1 MPPFATGNRFGHTA
15 PLVDA
20 GFTLSLRVSIPLRFG
35 NVEVRPSTRELL
47 IGGQPTAVGARAF
60 DLLLALV
67 ERRDRVVTKN
77 ELLELVWPNLVVEEN
92 NLQVHISSLRKL
104 LGPQAITT
112 IPGRGY
118 RFTKSIDEPGSIGSV
133 TASQPATVPTPKPSV
148 LAPRLTNLPDL
159 LPSLYG
165 RAPDIAQI
173 RALLAD
179 HRVVSIIGAGG
190 IGKTRLAQAVAGE
203 LRSAYADGV
212 WWVELAALSDGELVA
227 EEVARVLGVPLGA
240 DRPAVDSIAN
250 VLRSQSLL
258 LLLDNCEHLLGAV
271 ATLVDA
277 VSQAA
282 SGVRVLVTS
291 QEPLK
296 VSEETVYRLGTL
308 AIPSSSGLDEAQ
320 KSGAV
325 QLFVSRAQAADPR
338 FALTADNAD
347 AVADI
352 CKRLDGIPLALELA
366 AARLPLLGVEGLR
379 ARLDERLQI
388 LTGGSRFVLRRHQT
402 LRAALDFSHGLLS
415 PEEQAVFRR
424 TGVFAGSFA
433 LESAQDVVAD
443 ERIDSWAT
451 LDHLGTLVDKSI
463 LIAIG
468 SIQPRLCLLETTRAY
483 ALEKL
488 ADASETPQM
497 LERHAHATARLFAR
511 AYKEYWNSPDD
522 AWLARCE
529 PELDNLRAALAWSL
543 RNQPEVAIALV
554 GDSYSLWIHLAL
566 QPEARTYCEAAL
578 ALVSD
583 ATPTL
588 AAGRLWLA
596 WASMLANTRPLESRD
611 AAARAVELL
620 RNADDPATL
629 AAALTRL
636 AAGGSNAPPN
646 QQQMDALDE
655 LRRLSKP
662 EWPARMRL
670 LLPIVSAAF
679 HFAARRYADARHFF
693 ELTRE
698 IAAACGATR
707 SELASQENAA
717 ESALLIGELDFAVAA
732 LRDVAPRLALHDK
745 FFSTYAVGSLATALL
760 FKADPAGARQ
770 ALAQAAPLIVRYGI
784 GFRYAATAA
793 LLAAHEGRWRASAQL
808 LGYGAAAAA
817 AHGFE
822 ADRPTE
828 VMARDQALQRLAAH
842 AGPDEVEAWK
852 RQGSS
857 LSIEEAYRLALAIGQ

>member
-1 MPPFATGNRFGHTA
+1 MPGVPPFAAWNRLGHTA

-20 GFTLSLRVSIPLRFG
+20 GFTLSIRVSIPLRFG
-35 NVEVRPSTRELL
+35 SVEVRPSTRELL
-47 IGGQPTAVGARAF
+47 IGGQPTAVGSRAF

-104 LGPQAITT
+104 LGPQAIKT

-118 RFTKSIDEPGSIGSV
+118 RFAISIDEPGSIGSV
-133 TASQPATVPTPKPSV
+133 AAPQPATVPPPQPSV
-148 LAPRLTNLPDL
+148 VAPRLTNLPDL
-159 LPSLYG
+159 PPALYG
-165 RAPDIAQI
+165 RALDIAKV
-173 RALLAD
+173 RALLSD
-179 HRVVSIIGAGG
+179 HRVVSIVGAGG

-203 LRSAYADGV
+203 LRSAYTDGV
-212 WWVELAALSDGELVA
+212 WWVELAALSSGELVA
-227 EEVARVLGVPLGA
+227 EEVARVLGVPLGL

-296 VSEETVYRLGTL
+296 VFEETVYRLDTL
-308 AIPSSSGLDEAQ
+308 AIPSSLGLDEAQ

-347 AVADI
+347 AVAEI

-366 AARLPLLGVEGLR
+366 AARLPLLGVQGLR

-415 PEEQAVFRR
+415 PDEQAVFRR

-443 ERIDSWAT
+443 EKIDSWAT

-463 LIAIG
+463 VIAVG
-468 SIQPRLCLLETTRAY
+468 STQPRLRLLETTRAY

-488 ADASETPQM
+488 ADAGETPQI

-511 AYKEYWNSPDD
+511 ANKEYWNLPDD
-522 AWLARCE
+522 AWLARYE
-529 PELDNLRAALAWSL
+529 PELDNLRTALNWSL
-543 RNQPEVAIALV
+543 RNQTEVAIALV
-554 GDSYSLWIHLAL
+554 GDSRPLWLQLAL
-566 QPEARTYCEAAL
+566 QPEARIHCEAAL

-588 AAGRLWLA
+588 AAGRLWHA
-596 WASMLANTRPLESRD
+596 WASMLANTRPMESSD
-611 AAARAVELL
+611 AAGRAVELL
-620 RNADDPATL
+620 RNAGDPASL
-629 AAALTRL
+629 AVALMAL
-636 AAGGSNAPPN
+636 AMKSPSDK
-646 QQQMDALDE
+646 QQMDALDE
-655 LRRLSKP
+655 LRRLSRP
-662 EWPARMRL
+662 EWPARMRT
-670 LLPIVSAAF
+670 LLPNATAQF
-679 HFAARRYADARHFF
+679 HFGAGRYAEARRFF

-717 ESALLIGELDFAVAA
+717 ESALVIGELDFAVAA
-732 LRDVAPRLALHDK
+732 LRNVSDRLALHDK
-745 FFSTYAVGSLATALL
+745 LFHLYAVGSLATALL
-760 FKADPAGARQ
+760 FKAEPVAARQ
-770 ALAQAAPLIVRYGI
+770 ALARAAPLIVRYDL

-793 LLAAHEGRWRASAQL
+793 LLAAHEGRWEAAAQL

-817 AHGFE
+817 AHGVD

-828 VMARDQALQRLAAH
+828 VMAREHALQRLAAH
-842 AGPDEVEAWK
+842 ARPDELEAWK
-852 RQGSS
+852 HQGSF
-857 LSIEEAYRLALAIGQ
+857 LSIEEAYRLALAVS

>member
-1 MPPFATGNRFGHTA
+1 M
-15 PLVDA
+15 
-20 GFTLSLRVSIPLRFG
+20 RFG

-92 NLQVHISSLRKL
+92 NLQVHISGLRKL
-104 LGPQAITT
+104 LGPQAIKT

-118 RFTKSIDEPGSIGSV
+118 CFAMSTDEPGSSGSV
-133 TASQPATVPTPKPSV
+133 AAPQQATVSPPQPPV
-148 LAPRLTNLPDL
+148 VAPRLTNLPDL
-159 LPSLYG
+159 PPALYG
-165 RAPDIAQI
+165 RAVDIAKV
-173 RALLAD
+173 RALLSD
-179 HRVVSIIGAGG
+179 HRVVSIVGAGG

-212 WWVELAALSDGELVA
+212 WWVELAALSSGELVA
-227 EEVARVLGVPLGA
+227 EEVARVLGVPLGL
-240 DRPAVDSIAN
+240 DRPAVDSIAK

-296 VSEETVYRLGTL
+296 VSEETVYRLDTL
-308 AIPSSSGLDEAQ
+308 AIPSSLGLDEAQ

-325 QLFVSRAQAADPR
+325 QLFVSRARAADPR

-347 AVADI
+347 AVAEI

-379 ARLDERLQI
+379 ARLDERFQV

-402 LRAALDFSHGLLS
+402 LRAALDFSHSLLS
-415 PEEQAVFRR
+415 PEEKAVFRR

-433 LESAQDVVAD
+433 LEIAQDVVGG
-443 ERIDSWAT
+443 EKNDSWAT

-463 LIAIG
+463 LIAVG
-468 SIQPRLCLLETTRAY
+468 STQPRLRLLETTRAY

-488 ADASETPQM
+488 ADAGETPQM

-511 AYKEYWNSPDD
+511 ANKDYWNLPDD
-522 AWLARCE
+522 AWLARYE
-529 PELDNLRAALAWSL
+529 PELDNLRTALIWSL

-554 GDSYSLWIHLAL
+554 GDSRSLWLHLAL

-583 ATPTL
+583 ATPAL
-588 AAGRLWLA
+588 AAGRLWHA

-611 AAARAVELL
+611 AASQAVELL
-620 RNADDPATL
+620 RSAGDPASL
-629 AAALTRL
+629 AVALMALAIRSTREK
-636 AAGGSNAPPN
+636 
-646 QQQMDALDE
+646 QQTDALDE
-655 LRRLSKP
+655 LQRLSKP

-670 LLPIVSAAF
+670 LLPNASAQI
-679 HFAARRYADARHFF
+679 HFAAGRYAEARHFF
-693 ELTRE
+693 ERTRE
-698 IAAACGATR
+698 VAAACGATR
-707 SELASQENAA
+707 SELASEENAA
-717 ESALLIGELDFAVAA
+717 EAALMAGELDFAVDA
-732 LRDVAPRLALHDK
+732 LRDVADRLARHDR
-745 FFSTYAVGSLATALL
+745 FFSTYAVGTLASALL
-760 FKADPAGARQ
+760 FKGDPVAARH
-770 ALAQAAPLIVRYGI
+770 ALAQAAPLIVRYDL

-793 LLAAHEGRWRASAQL
+793 LLAAQEGRWEASAQL

-817 AHGFE
+817 AHGVD
-822 ADRPTE
+822 AVRPTE
-828 VMARDQALQRLAAH
+828 VMARDQALQLLASH
-842 AGPDEVEAWK
+842 ARPGEIEAWK
-852 RQGSS
+852 HQGSS
-857 LSIEEAYRLALAIGQ
+857 LLVEEAYRLALVFG

>member
-1 MPPFATGNRFGHTA
+1 MPPFAARIRLGHTA

-20 GFTLSLRVSIPLRFG
+20 GFTLSVPVSIPLRFG

-47 IGGQPTAVGARAF
+47 IGGQPAAVGARAF

-77 ELLELVWPNLVVEEN
+77 ELLDLVWPNLVVEEN

-118 RFTKSIDEPGSIGSV
+118 RFTKSMDEPGPSGSV
-133 TASQPATVPTPKPSV
+133 AAPQQATVPPPQPSV
-148 LAPRLTNLPDL
+148 VAPRLTNLPDL
-159 LPSLYG
+159 TPALYG
-165 RAPDIAQI
+165 RAVDIAKV
-173 RALLAD
+173 RALFSER
-179 HRVVSIIGAGG
+179 RVVSIVGAGG

-227 EEVARVLGVPLGA
+227 EEVARVLGVPLGV

-296 VSEETVYRLGTL
+296 VAEETVYRLDTL
-308 AIPSSSGLDEAQ
+308 AVPSSLGLDEAQ

-325 QLFVSRAQAADPR
+325 QLFVNRAQAADPR

-379 ARLDERLQI
+379 ARLEERLQI

-433 LESAQDVVAD
+433 LESAQDVVGD
-443 ERIDSWAT
+443 ENIDSWAT

-463 LIAIG
+463 LIAVG
-468 SIQPRLCLLETTRAY
+468 SIQPRLRLLETTRAY

-488 ADASETPQM
+488 ADASETPKM

-511 AYKEYWNSPDD
+511 AYKEYWHLPDD
-522 AWLARCE
+522 AWLARYE

-543 RNQPEVAIALV
+543 RTEPEVAIALV
-554 GDSYSLWIHLAL
+554 GDSRPLWIQLAL
-566 QPEARTYCEAAL
+566 QPEARLYCEAAL

-583 ATPTL
+583 ATPQR
-588 AAGRLWLA
+588 AAGRLWQA
-596 WASMLANTRPLESRD
+596 WASMLLNTRPMESRD

-636 AAGGSNAPPN
+636 AQGSNAPPN
-646 QQQMDALDE
+646 QQPMDALDE

-670 LLPIVSAAF
+670 FLPNASAGF
-679 HFAARRYADARHFF
+679 HFAAGRYADARRFF

-698 IAAACGATR
+698 IAAACGATGY
-707 SELASQENAA
+707 ELAAQENAA

-732 LRDVAPRLALHDK
+732 LRDVANRLALHDK
-745 FFSTYAVGSLATALL
+745 FFSTYAVGTLATALL

-770 ALAQAAPLIVRYGI
+770 ALARAVPLIVRYGL

-793 LLAAHEGRWRASAQL
+793 LLAAHEGRWKASAQL

-817 AHGFE
+817 AHGVD

-828 VMARDQALQRLAAH
+828 VMARDHALQRLAAH
-842 AGPDEVEAWK
+842 SGPDEVEAWK
-852 RQGSS
+852 HQGSS
-857 LSIEEAYRLALAIGQ
+857 LSIEEAYRLALVIG

>member
-1 MPPFATGNRFGHTA
+1 VPLFATRNRFGHTA
-15 PLVDA
+15 PPVDA
-20 GFTLSLRVSIPLRFG
+20 GFTLGLRVSIPLRFG

-118 RFTKSIDEPGSIGSV
+118 RFTKSMDEPGPSGSV
-133 TASQPATVPTPKPSV
+133 AAPQQATVPPPQPSV
-148 LAPRLTNLPDL
+148 VAPRLTNLPDL
-159 LPSLYG
+159 TPALYG
-165 RAPDIAQI
+165 RAVDIAKV
-173 RALLAD
+173 RALFSER
-179 HRVVSIIGAGG
+179 RVVSIVGAGG

-212 WWVELAALSDGELVA
+212 WWVELAALSDGALVA
-227 EEVARVLGVPLGA
+227 EEVARVLGVPLGV

-282 SGVRVLVTS
+282 SAVRVLVTS

-296 VSEETVYRLGTL
+296 VAEETVYRLDTL
-308 AIPSSSGLDEAQ
+308 AVPSSLGLDEAQ

-379 ARLDERLQI
+379 ARLEERLQI

-443 ERIDSWAT
+443 ENIDSWAT

-463 LIAIG
+463 LIAVG
-468 SIQPRLCLLETTRAY
+468 SIQPRLRLLETTRAY

-488 ADASETPQM
+488 ADASETSQM

-511 AYKEYWNSPDD
+511 ANKEFWHLPDD
-522 AWLARCE
+522 AWLARYE

-543 RNQPEVAIALV
+543 RTEPEVAIALV
-554 GDSYSLWIHLAL
+554 GDSRTLWRQLAL
-566 QPEARTYCEAAL
+566 QPEARLYCEAAL

-583 ATPTL
+583 ATPQR
-588 AAGRLWLA
+588 AAGRLWQA
-596 WASMLANTRPLESRD
+596 WATMLVNTRPMESRD

-629 AAALTRL
+629 AAALTTL
-636 AAGGSNAPPN
+636 AYRSNAPPN
-646 QQQMDALDE
+646 QQPMDALDE

-670 LLPIVSAAF
+670 LLPNASAGF
-679 HFAARRYADARHFF
+679 HFAAGRYADARHFF

-698 IAAACGATR
+698 IAAACGATGY
-707 SELASQENAA
+707 ELAAQENAA
-717 ESALLIGELDFAVAA
+717 ESALIIGELDFAVAA
-732 LRDVAPRLALHDK
+732 LRDVANRLALHDK
-745 FFSTYAVGSLATALL
+745 FFSTYAVGTLATALL

-770 ALAQAAPLIVRYGI
+770 ALAQAVPLIVRYGL

-793 LLAAHEGRWRASAQL
+793 LLAAHERRWKASAQL

-817 AHGFE
+817 AHGVD

-828 VMARDQALQRLAAH
+828 VMARDHALQRLAAH
-842 AGPDEVEAWK
+842 ARPDELETWK
-852 RQGSS
+852 HQGSS
-857 LSIEEAYRLALAIGQ
+857 LSIEEAYRLALAVSQ

>member
-1 MPPFATGNRFGHTA
+1 MST
-15 PLVDA
+15 
-20 GFTLSLRVSIPLRFG
+20 PLRFG
-35 NVEVRPSTRELL
+35 NIEVRPSTRELL

-60 DLLLALV
+60 DVLLALV

-92 NLQVHISSLRKL
+92 NLQVHISGLRKL
-104 LGPQAITT
+104 LGPQAIKT

-118 RFTKSIDEPGSIGSV
+118 CFAMSADEPGSSGSV
-133 TASQPATVPTPKPSV
+133 AAWQPPAVPTSQPSV
-148 LAPRLTNLPDL
+148 LASRLTNLPDL
-159 LPSLYG
+159 LPALYG
-165 RAPDIAQI
+165 RAPEVAQI
-173 RALLAD
+173 RALLSER
-179 HRVVSIIGAGG
+179 RVVSIVGAGG
-190 IGKTRLAQAVAGE
+190 IGKTRLAQAVASD
-203 LRSAYADGV
+203 LQSAYADGV
-212 WWVELAALSDGELVA
+212 WWVELAALADGELVA
-227 EEVARVLGVPLGA
+227 EAVARVLDVPLGV

-258 LLLDNCEHLLGAV
+258 LLLDNCEHLLEAV

-277 VSQAA
+277 VSKAA
-282 SGVRVLVTS
+282 SRVRVLVTS

-296 VSEETVYRLGTL
+296 VSEETVHRLDTL

-325 QLFVSRAQAADPR
+325 QLFVSRAQAVDPR

-347 AVADI
+347 AVVDI

-402 LRAALDFSHGLLS
+402 LRAALDFSHSLLS
-415 PEEQAVFRR
+415 PEEKAVFRR

-443 ERIDSWAT
+443 ETIDSWAT

-463 LIAIG
+463 LVAVG
-468 SIQPRLCLLETTRAY
+468 SIQPRLRLLETTRAY

-488 ADASETPQM
+488 ADAGETPHM
-497 LERHAHATARLFAR
+497 LERHAQATARLFAR
-511 AYKEYWNSPDD
+511 ANRDYWNLPDD
-522 AWLARCE
+522 AWLARYE
-529 PELDNLRAALAWSL
+529 PELDNLRTALNWSL

-554 GDSYSLWIHLAL
+554 GDSRSLWLQLSL
-566 QPEARTYCEAAL
+566 QPEARIYCEAAI

-588 AAGRLWLA
+588 AAGRLWHA

-620 RNADDPATL
+620 RNAGDPASL
-629 AAALTRL
+629 AVALMAL
-636 AAGGSNAPPN
+636 AMKSPPDK
-646 QQQMDALDE
+646 QQVDALDE
-655 LRRLSKP
+655 LRRLSRP

-670 LLPIVSAAF
+670 LLPNASAQV
-679 HFAARRYADARHFF
+679 HFAAGRYAEARHFF
-693 ELTRE
+693 ERTRE

-717 ESALLIGELDFAVAA
+717 EAALITGELDFAVDA
-732 LRDVAPRLALHDK
+732 LRDVADRLARHDR
-745 FFSTYAVGSLATALL
+745 FFSTYAVGTLASALL
-760 FKADPAGARQ
+760 FKGDPAAARN
-770 ALAQAAPLIVRYGI
+770 ALAQAAPLIVRYDL

-793 LLAAHEGRWRASAQL
+793 LLAAHERRWEASAQL

-817 AHGFE
+817 AHGVD

-828 VMARDQALQRLAAH
+828 VMARDQALQLLASH
-842 AGPDEVEAWK
+842 ARPGEIEAWK
-852 RQGSS
+852 HQGSS
-857 LSIEEAYRLALAIGQ
+857 LPVEEAYRLALVFG

>member
-1 MPPFATGNRFGHTA
+1 M
-15 PLVDA
+15 
-20 GFTLSLRVSIPLRFG
+20 SIPLRFG
-35 NVEVRPSTRELL
+35 NIEVRPSTRELL

-60 DLLLALV
+60 DVLLALV

-104 LGPQAITT
+104 LGPQAIKT

-118 RFTKSIDEPGSIGSV
+118 RFAMSTDEPGSSGSV
-133 TASQPATVPTPKPSV
+133 AAWQPPSAPTSKPFVS
-148 LAPRLTNLPDL
+148 APLLTNLPDL
-159 LPSLYG
+159 LPALYG
-165 RAPDIAQI
+165 REPEIAQI
-173 RALLAD
+173 RALLSER
-179 HRVVSIIGAGG
+179 RVVSIVGAGG
-190 IGKTRLAQAVAGE
+190 IGKTRLAQAVARD
-203 LRSAYADGV
+203 LHRDYADGV
-212 WWVELAALSDGELVA
+212 WWVELAALADGELVI
-227 EEVARVLGVPLGA
+227 EEVARVLGVPLRVE
-240 DRPAVDSIAN
+240 RPAVDSIAN
-250 VLRSQSLL
+250 ALRSQSLL

-277 VSQAA
+277 VSRAA
-282 SGVRVLVTS
+282 SGVRVLITS

-296 VSEETVYRLGTL
+296 ISEEVVYRLNTL
-308 AIPSSSGLDEAQ
+308 AIPSSPGLGEAQ

-325 QLFVSRAQAADPR
+325 QLFVGRAQAADPR

-379 ARLDERLQI
+379 ARLDERLHV

-415 PEEQAVFRR
+415 REEQAVFRR

-443 ERIDSWAT
+443 EAIDSWAT
-451 LDHLGTLVDKSI
+451 LDHLGALVDKSI
-463 LIAIG
+463 LISDA
-468 SIQPRLCLLETTRAY
+468 SVQPRLRLLETTRAY

-488 ADASETPQM
+488 ADAGESLRM
-497 LERHAHATARLFAR
+497 LERHAHATARLLSRAR
-511 AYKEYWNSPDD
+511 EEYWTSSD
-522 AWLARCE
+522 ATWLARYE
-529 PELDNLRAALAWSL
+529 PELDNLRAALRWSL

-554 GDSYSLWIHLAL
+554 GDSRSLWLHLAL
-566 QPEARTYCEAAL
+566 QPEARNYCEAAL
-578 ALVSD
+578 ALSND
-583 ATPTL
+583 ATPKL

-596 WASMLANTRPLESRD
+596 WASMLANTRPKESHD

-620 RNADDPATL
+620 RSAGDPASL
-629 AAALTRL
+629 AVALMAL
-636 AAGGSNAPPN
+636 AIRSPSEK
-646 QQQMDALDE
+646 QQTDALDE
-655 LRRLSKP
+655 LQRLSKP

-670 LLPIVSAAF
+670 LLPNASAQV
-679 HFAARRYADARHFF
+679 HFAAGRYAEARHYF
-693 ELTRE
+693 ERTRE

-717 ESALLIGELDFAVAA
+717 EAALITGELDVAVDA
-732 LRDVAPRLALHDK
+732 LRDVADRLARHDR
-745 FFSTYAVGSLATALL
+745 FFSMYAFGTLASALL
-760 FKADPAGARQ
+760 FKGDPAAARQ
-770 ALAQAAPLIVRYGI
+770 ALAQAAPLVVRYDL

-793 LLAAHEGRWRASAQL
+793 LLAAHEGRWEASAQL

-817 AHGFE
+817 AHGVD

-828 VMARDQALQRLAAH
+828 VMARDQALQLLASH
-842 AGPDEVEAWK
+842 ARPGDIEAWK
-852 RQGSS
+852 HQGSS
-857 LSIEEAYRLALAIGQ
+857 LTVEEAYRLALVFG

>member
-1 MPPFATGNRFGHTA
+1 MPPIATRNRLGHTA

-20 GFTLSLRVSIPLRFG
+20 GFTLSVPVSIPLRFG

-227 EEVARVLGVPLGA
+227 EEVARVLGVPLGV

-308 AIPSSSGLDEAQ
+308 AIPPSLGLDEAQ

-443 ERIDSWAT
+443 EKIDSWAT

-463 LIAIG
+463 LIAVG
-468 SIQPRLCLLETTRAY
+468 SIQPRLHLLETTRAY

-488 ADASETPQM
+488 ADAGETPQM

-511 AYKEYWNSPDD
+511 ANKEYWNLPDD
-522 AWLARCE
+522 AWLARYE

-543 RNQPEVAIALV
+543 RTEPEVAIALV
-554 GDSYSLWIHLAL
+554 GDSRPLWIQLAL
-566 QPEARTYCEAAL
+566 QPEARLYCEAAL

-583 ATPTL
+583 ATPQR
-588 AAGRLWLA
+588 AAGRLWQT
-596 WASMLANTRPLESRD
+596 WASMLLNIRPMESRD

-670 LLPIVSAAF
+670 LLPSASAGF
-679 HFAARRYADARHFF
+679 HFAAGRYADARHFF

-707 SELASQENAA
+707 YELASQENAA

-770 ALAQAAPLIVRYGI
+770 ALAQAVPLIVRYGI

-793 LLAAHEGRWRASAQL
+793 LLAAHEGRWKASAQL

-817 AHGFE
+817 AHGFD

-828 VMARDQALQRLAAH
+828 VMARDHALQRLAAH

-852 RQGSS
+852 HQGSS
-857 LSIEEAYRLALAIGQ
+857 LSIEEAYRLALVIG

>member
-1 MPPFATGNRFGHTA
+1 
-15 PLVDA
+15 
-20 GFTLSLRVSIPLRFG
+20 VSIPLRFG

-47 IGGQPTAVGARAF
+47 IGGQPAAVGARAF
-60 DLLLALV
+60 DLLLALL
-67 ERRDRVVTKN
+67 ERRDRMVTKN

-104 LGPQAITT
+104 LGPQAIKT

-118 RFTKSIDEPGSIGSV
+118 RLAISIDEPGSSGSV
-133 TASQPATVPTPKPSV
+133 TAAQPAAVPTPKPSV

-179 HRVVSIIGAGG
+179 HRVVSIVGAGG

-227 EEVARVLGVPLGA
+227 DEVARVLGVPLGT

-250 VLRSQSLL
+250 ILRSQSLL
-258 LLLDNCEHLLGAV
+258 LLLDNCEHLLKTV
-271 ATLVDA
+271 AALVDA

-296 VSEETVYRLGTL
+296 ILEETVYRLNTL
-308 AIPSSSGLDEAQ
+308 AIPSSSGLDEAK

-338 FALTADNAD
+338 FVLTADNAD

-379 ARLDERLQI
+379 AKLDERLQV

-415 PEEQAVFRR
+415 PDEQAVFRR
-424 TGVFAGSFA
+424 IGVFVGSFA
-433 LESAQDVVAD
+433 LESAQDVVSD
-443 ERIDSWAT
+443 EKIDTWAT

-463 LIAIG
+463 LIPVG
-468 SIQPRLCLLETTRAY
+468 SVQPRLRLLETTRAY

-488 ADASETPQM
+488 ADASETPRM

-511 AYKEYWNSPDD
+511 ANKEFWNLSDD
-522 AWLARCE
+522 AWLARYE

-543 RNQPEVAIALV
+543 RNEPEVAIALA
-554 GDSYSLWIHLAL
+554 GDSRPLWLELAL
-566 QPEARTYCEAAL
+566 QPEASLYCEAAL

-583 ATPTL
+583 ATPQR
-588 AAGRLWLA
+588 AAGRLWHA
-596 WASMLANTRPLESRD
+596 RATMLVNTRPMESRD

-629 AAALTRL
+629 AAALMAL
-636 AAGGSNAPPN
+636 AFWSNAPPD
-646 QQQMDALDE
+646 QQQANALDE
-655 LRRLSKP
+655 LRRLDNP
-662 EWPARMRL
+662 QWPARMRL
-670 LLPIVSAAF
+670 LLPNASAGF
-679 HFAARRYADARHFF
+679 HLAAGRYADARHFY

-698 IAAACGATR
+698 IAAACGATQF
-707 SELASQENAA
+707 ELASQENAA
-717 ESALLIGELDFAVAA
+717 ESALIIGDLDFAVAA
-732 LRDVAPRLALHDK
+732 LRDVADRLALMNDRLFHL
-745 FFSTYAVGSLATALL
+745 YAVGTLATALL
-760 FKADPAGARQ
+760 FRADPVAARQ
-770 ALAQAAPLIVRYGI
+770 ALAQAVPLIVRYGL

-793 LLAAHEGRWRASAQL
+793 LLAAHEGRWEASAQL

-817 AHGFE
+817 AHGVD
-822 ADRPTE
+822 AHRPTE

-842 AGPDEVEAWK
+842 ARPDELEAWR

-857 LSIEEAYRLALAIGQ
+857 LSVEDAYRLALALS